1 MVAKNRQ
8 HKKPR
13 IAAKNGQTASPKPY
27 LRVSDIRKFANKPR
41 TSSSVNSLNQ
51 TMQNFQNMIFDMMPE
66 LDSKHKEALATA
78 IPYMYNVVG
87 DFVTNPSSVSIS
99 TFQRMAYTDPIIANG
114 LEINSALVA
123 GSIGDYDHE
132 NEKIQELVRYNLKHL
147 KGGLHGLIKEMQTA
161 KWAGYYIGEKVV
173 DTEKLKTT
181 GKYIISHIIPMPP
194 ITTIFAVDEQGNV
207 KQRNGVFQYI
217 INSYAPGYQN
227 MNMQTSL
234 QSSFIPC
241 MGGNFD
247 NSGVNGGLIGI
258 DPLAALGDAD
268 YPQRQIAMQLFGLV
282 EIPLDKCIHFVNRSV
297 DSFNNPYGRSI
308 LRRIYNIYLLKYGI
322 QQFMA
327 LALQFR
333 AFPQMVIYTD
343 GQQQIQDDNGNVTT
357 NYDVGLKVAEQREG
371 TGTFVFPGM
380 KGTSFDVQAVDVTGD
395 LQVFIQILQFYDQEI
410 YKGLGIPPSMFD
422 SGGGSYSM
430 GYMHDSLH
438 SKVLG
443 STIDEIT
450 SCLIN
455 QLVADIIEKNFNPSE
470 YDNFGAFKER
480 TLTLDD
486 KLKYAK
492 LCETARNSGICSTQL
507 MDDLN
512 RMREILDFTYTDKP
526 IPQDIANKNQD
537 AKNSNNSGKNTNM
550 RETKQ
555 DTETPYANWG

>member
-1 MVAKNRQ
+1 MVARN
-8 HKKPR
+8 KKQKRAINKRNTPQNPHL
-13 IAAKNGQTASPKPY
+13 KVNDLK
-27 LRVSDIRKFANKPR
+27 VNDIRKFTTKQRLP
-41 TSSSVNSLNQ
+41 SSLNSINQ
-51 TMQNFQNMIFDMMPE
+51 TLQNFQNIIFDMMPD
-66 LDSKHKEALATA
+66 LDAKQKDAIATA

-123 GSIGDYDHE
+123 RSIGDYYHE

-147 KGGLHGLIKEMQTA
+147 KGGLQGLIKEMLTSA
-161 KWAGYYIGEKVV
+161 WAGYFIGEKVV
-173 DTEKLKTT
+173 DEEKLKTT
-181 GKYIISHIIPMPP
+181 GKYLISHVTPMPP

-207 KQRNGVFQYI
+207 KPRNGVFQYI

-227 MNMQTSL
+227 MPGAFMGSPYNQTEL
-234 QSSFIPC
+234 A
-241 MGGNFD
+241 
-247 NSGVNGGLIGI
+247 GI
-258 DPLAALGDAD
+258 DPLAALGDLD
-268 YPQRQIAMQLFGLV
+268 YPGRQPYMQLFGLV
-282 EIPLDKCIHFVNRSV
+282 EIPRDKCIHFVNRSV

-327 LALQFR
+327 MALQFR

-357 NYDVGLKVAEQREG
+357 NYDVALKVAEQREG

-380 KGTSFDVQAVDVTGD
+380 KGVSFDVQAVDVTGD

-422 SGGGSYSM
+422 SSGGSYSM

-443 STIDEIT
+443 GTIDEVT

-455 QLVADIIEKNFNPSE
+455 QLVADIIDKNFKPSE
-470 YDNFGAFKER
+470 YENFGAFKER

-492 LCETARNSGICSTQL
+492 LFETARNSGICSTKL

-526 IPQDIANKNQD
+526 IPQDVESSDSK
-537 AKNSNNSGKNTNM
+537 NSGKNTNM

-555 DTETPYANWG
+555 DTETPYSNWS

>member
-1 MVAKNRQ
+1 MVTKNNNQ

-13 IAAKNGQTASPKPY
+13 TSSAKNQQSTPQSQKPY
-27 LRVSDIRKFANKPR
+27 LHVSDIRKFANKPR
-41 TSSSVNSLNQ
+41 MPSSLNSINQ
-51 TMQNFQNMIFDMMPE
+51 TLQNFQNIIFDMMPE
-66 LDSKHKEALATA
+66 LDSKQKEALATA

-123 GSIGDYDHE
+123 RSIGDYYHE
-132 NEKIQELVRYNLKHL
+132 NEKIQQLVRYNLKHL
-147 KGGLHGLIKEMQTA
+147 KGGLQGLIKEMLTSM
-161 KWAGYYIGEKVV
+161 WAGYFVGEKVV
-173 DTEKLKTT
+173 DKEKLKTT
-181 GKYIISHIIPMPP
+181 GKYLISHVTPMPP
-194 ITTIFAVDEQGNV
+194 ITTIFAVDEQGNI
-207 KQRNGVFQYI
+207 KDRNGVFQYI
-217 INSYAPGYQN
+217 INSYTPSYQN
-227 MNMQTSL
+227 MNQ
-234 QSSFIPC
+234 Q
-241 MGGNFD
+241 GN
-247 NSGVNGGLIGI
+247 NI
-258 DPLAALGDAD
+258 DPLPALGDLD
-268 YPQRQIAMQLFGLV
+268 YPARQPYTQLFGLV
-282 EIPLDKCIHFVNRSV
+282 EIPRDKCIHFVNRSI
-297 DSFNNPYGRSI
+297 DNFNNPYGRSL

-327 LALQFR
+327 MALQFR

-380 KGTSFDVQAVDVTGD
+380 KGTSFDVQAVDVTGE

-422 SGGGSYSM
+422 SGGGSYAM

-443 STIDEIT
+443 GTIDEVT

-455 QLVADIIEKNFNPSE
+455 QLVADIIDKNFKPSE

-492 LCETARNSGICSTQL
+492 LFETARNSGICSTQL

-512 RMREILDFTYTDKP
+512 RMREILDFTYTSKP
-526 IPQDIANKNQD
+526 VPQDVVNKSPNTD
-537 AKNSNNSGKNTNM
+537 NNNTNM
-550 RETKQ
+550 RDTKK
-555 DTETPYANWG
+555 DTSTPYANWN

>member
-1 MVAKNRQ
+1 MVN
-8 HKKPR
+8 KKR
-13 IAAKNGQTASPKPY
+13 SNKVSNKEQKPP
-27 LRVSDIRKFANKPR
+27 LKVNDIRKFGIKQKQPNNLNNINK
-41 TSSSVNSLNQ
+41 TL
-51 TMQNFQNMIFDMMPE
+51 QNFQDIIFDMMPE
-66 LDSKHKEALATA
+66 LDSTQKDALATA

-87 DFVTNPSSVSIS
+87 DFITNPSSVSIS

-123 GSIGDYDHE
+123 RSIGDYYHE

-147 KGGLHGLIKEMQTA
+147 KGGLQGLIKEMLTA
-161 KWAGYYIGEKVV
+161 MWAGYFIGEKVV
-173 DTEKLKTT
+173 DKEALRKT
-181 GKYIISHIIPMPP
+181 GKYLISHVTQMPP
-194 ITTIFAVDEQGNV
+194 ITTIFAVDEQGNI
-207 KQRNGVFQYI
+207 KERNGVFQYI
-217 INSYAPGYQN
+217 INSYQPGYQN
-227 MNMQTSL
+227 MHMQTNQL
-234 QSSFIPC
+234 
-241 MGGNFD
+241 
-247 NSGVNGGLIGI
+247 VGI
-258 DPLAALGDAD
+258 DPLASLGDLD
-268 YPQRQIAMQLFGLV
+268 YPARQPYIQLFGLV
-282 EIPLDKCIHFVNRSV
+282 EIPRDKCIHFINRSI
-297 DSFNNPYGRSI
+297 DNFNNPYGRSI

-357 NYDVGLKVAEQREG
+357 SYDVGLQVAEQREG
-371 TGTFVFPGM
+371 TGTFVLPGM
-380 KGTSFDVQAVDVTGD
+380 KGTSFDVQAVDVTGE

-443 STIDEIT
+443 GIIDEVT

-455 QLVADIIEKNFNPSE
+455 QLVADIIDKNFNASE
-470 YDNFGAFKER
+470 YDNYGMFKER

-486 KLKYAK
+486 KLKFAK
-492 LCETARNSGICSTQL
+492 LFETARNAGICSTQL

-512 RMREILDFTYTDKP
+512 RMREVLDFSYTDKP
-526 IPQDIANKNQD
+526 IPQDAVNQVQ
-537 AKNSNNSGKNTNM
+537 NNNSTDKNTNM
-550 RETKQ
+550 REIKQ
-555 DTETPYANWG
+555 YTETPYSHWD